1 MALFTNQKEVNR
13 AIKAAVDQYK
23 RWEETMRYEYTVTKE
38 GGEAEIMKEMG
49 WKKLIK
55 KLLLKYPK
63 FSGWCSYMNKKG
75 HHITRSFRNGR
86 ENTYGDNQYDYTKKE
101 V

>member
-1 MALFTNQKEVNR
+1 MSLFTNQKEVNR

-38 GGEAEIMKEMG
+38 GGEAEIMKEMS
-49 WKKLIK
+49 WKKLFK
-55 KLLLKYPK
+55 KLLLKYTK
-63 FSGWCSYMNKKG
+63 FSGWCTYMNKKG
-75 HHITRSFRNGR
+75 NVQTRSFNLGK